1 MELNKTLISV
11 FFYSVNSLYPKE
23 RRMKVGGGG
32 GGGGG
37 GEQARGVDTK
47 CCVVFNE
54 NENTQLC
61 FCK

>member
-11 FFYSVNSLYPKE
+11 FFSTVNSLYPKE

-32 GGGGG
+32 GGG
-37 GEQARGVDTK
+37 QARGVDTK